1 MKLTEELK
9 ISMGVEILILGILDK
24 ILNIHKVGPKGEDI
38 VEPRELPLSLQYK
51 LNCNKI
57 LLENDYNKFDEA
69 RIRLLMKY
77 GIVNKDMISVE
88 PSKLAEYQDELNKL
102 LDTETIHYVT
112 KLSSEDFED
121 LSKDIRTSISTEEF
135 KILLDYLVEDI
146 DLQAAYGK
154 SIHFNLIVPKSEE
167 PTKSEELKVEVK
179 TTKPK
184 TAKKSTSKPKETKA
198 VVEVKDNK
206 KVKVNTIAKP
216 KAEPKATKPKRTTK
230 KTS

>member
-9 ISMGVEILILGILDK
+9 LSMGVEILILGILDK
-24 ILNIHKVGPKGEDI
+24 ILNIHKVGSNGEGI

-77 GIVNKDMISVE
+77 GIANKDIVSVD
-88 PSKLAEYQDELNKL
+88 PSKLAEYQEELNKL

-135 KILLDYLVEDI
+135 KVLLDYLVEDT
-146 DLQAAYGK
+146 DLQAAYAK
-154 SIHFNLIVPKSEE
+154 SIHFNLTAPKTEE
-167 PTKSEELKVEVK
+167 PQEEITKSEESR
-179 TTKPK
+179 PK
-184 TAKKSTSKPKETKA
+184 ATKKSTSKAKA
-198 VVEVKDNK
+198 SEVVVEIKDSK
-206 KVKVNTIAKP
+206 RSKVNTIDKP
-216 KAEPKATKPKRTTK
+216 KNKRTVKSTK
-230 KTS
+230 KV

>member
-135 KILLDYLVEDI
+135 KILLDYLVEDT

-167 PTKSEELKVEVK
+167 LKVEVK

-184 TAKKSTSKPKETKA
+184 TAEKSTSKPKETKA

-216 KAEPKATKPKRTTK
+216 KAVPKATKPKRTTK